1 MEIVARIME
10 LVALKAKSKREFSS
24 MIGIEQTLF
33 NNYMIGKRD
42 GMNFDIVDAILRTFP
57 EVSAEWFLRGEGS
70 MIRNDSDSGKALQE
84 SDNTELKFSHTS
96 SMYEVLIKDRDEQIE
111 ELKAENNR
119 LIGEN
124 SVMREQLGI
133 GTRSREKS
141 A

>member
-1 MEIVARIME
+1 
-10 LVALKAKSKREFSS
+10 
-24 MIGIEQTLF
+24 
-33 NNYMIGKRD
+33 
-42 GMNFDIVDAILRTFP
+42 MNFDIVDAILRTFP

>member
-70 MIRNDSDSGKALQE
+70 MIRNDSDYGKSLQADDIE
-84 SDNTELKFSHTS
+84 PKFSHAS
-96 SMYEVLIKDRDEQIE
+96 AMYESLLKDRDEQIE

-124 SVMREQLGI
+124 SVMREQLGM
-133 GTRSREKS
+133 GGRSREKS